1 MGRGESLL
9 SLLRSSGLVGPLGI
23 YKAAKV
29 SRVSVAGQGD
39 AVVSWTVTFTAH
51 IGTDPVVSVAVNDLQ
66 TQRGHSSLTAPS
78 SVSVTHSAANRIGG
92 SLALSVGGFSTASI
106 PVDASAQEVRAA
118 LLTLPSVHATDSG
131 VGAVVVSRHGPNAQ
145 GAFGWYVAFVEAAED
160 QGQGQ
165 GLHGAVNVTSARLTG
180 LGARVEV
187 KVLRQAATGWGLA
200 TTGSSSVDG
209 AALPTALLL
218 TGSAESVTASLAS
231 LLYRP
236 PKGWSGTVKL
246 VVRVWAAA
254 AATAAAARRQ
264 RSGGSAAAAS
274 NVSIAVLPGAVS
286 TVFAAPDVFWRG
298 TKVRA

>member
-187 KVLRQAATGWGLA
+187 KVLRQAAAGWGLA

-254 AATAAAARRQ
+254 PARRQ
-264 RSGGSAAAAS
+264 GSGGSASAAS

-286 TVFAAPDVFWRG
+286 TVFAAPGVFWRG